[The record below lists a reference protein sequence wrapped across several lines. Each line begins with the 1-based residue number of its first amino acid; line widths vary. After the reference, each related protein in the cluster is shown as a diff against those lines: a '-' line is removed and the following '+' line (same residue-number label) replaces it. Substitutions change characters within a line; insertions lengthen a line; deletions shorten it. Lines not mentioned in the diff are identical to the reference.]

1 MVQTLKEFLDTRPC
15 TTRWNLVRNVTIV
28 HTEKSIGMEVHTM
41 TYERP
46 DVQILCTLHAFWDH
60 DISKQLDEP
69 VGMDWRARK
78 IKECADSNAGRA
90 PLRLRDICKQ
100 LALPMSVRQARRVFR
115 NSMGRGFKEY
125 VKKRRL
131 AIATEPLQATNIP
144 IKEIALEVGYRS
156 TQNFAK
162 RFKELFLVTPLE
174 FRTLRQ
180 KKGSTAECVLTLP
193 ERRSQEALI

>member
-1 MVQTLKEFLDTRPC
+1 
-15 TTRWNLVRNVTIV
+15 
-28 HTEKSIGMEVHTM
+28 MEVPTM

-46 DVQILCTLHAFWDH
+46 DVQILCPIHAFWDQY
-60 DISKQLDEP
+60 ISKQLDEP
-69 VGMDWRARK
+69 VWRAWRARK
-78 IKECADSNAGRA
+78 IKECADSNAGGV
-90 PLRLRDICKQ
+90 PLSLSDICKQ

-131 AIATEPLQATNIP
+131 AIAAEPLQATNIP
-144 IKEIALEVGYRS
+144 IKEIALEAGYRS
-156 TQNFAK
+156 TQTFAR

-180 KKGSTAECVLTLP
+180 KKGSTAECILTLP
-193 ERRSQEALI
+193 ERRSLEALHYQDTSPCYC

>member
-1 MVQTLKEFLDTRPC
+1 
-15 TTRWNLVRNVTIV
+15 
-28 HTEKSIGMEVHTM
+28 M

-46 DVQILCTLHAFWDH
+46 DVYILCTMHALWDQY
-60 DISKQLDEP
+60 ISKQLDVP

-78 IKECADSNAGRA
+78 IKECADSNAGRV
-90 PLRLRDICKQ
+90 PLSLSDICKQ

-115 NSMGRGFKEY
+115 NSIGRGFKEY

-131 AIATEPLQATNIP
+131 AIATEPLQATNTP
-144 IKEIALEVGYRS
+144 IKEIALEAGYRS
-156 TQNFAK
+156 TQTFAK
-162 RFKELFLVTPLE
+162 RFKEFFLVTPLE

-180 KKGSTAECVLTLP
+180 KKGSTAERVLTLP